1 MKKRF
6 YAMILAITLVVMGA
20 GLLGSPVKASAS
32 VKWQFG
38 TPKKVRGL
46 FRTKT
51 VKHHYNQLN
60 IAQNVVY
67 NEIRK
72 PNWPAEK
79 SGKITFLLM
88 WRVPS
93 RKLSSHLYQIKSVTR
108 NGKHVRYYIKTFSHN
123 RLKISKTMAFANKP
137 YYHRT
142 KN

>member
-1 MKKRF
+1 MKKRLIAF
-6 YAMILAITLVVMGA
+6 ILTITLVVMGA
-20 GLLGSPVKASAS
+20 SLLGAPATASAS
-32 VKWQFG
+32 AKWQFG

>member
-1 MKKRF
+1 MKKKL
-6 YAMILAITLVVMGA
+6 YLMVIAIALVVTGA
-20 GLLGSPVKASAS
+20 SLLGAPENASAS
-32 VKWQFG
+32 AKWQFG

-67 NEIRK
+67 IEVRK
-72 PNWPAEK
+72 PHWAPEK
-79 SGKITFLLM
+79 SGKITLLLM

-93 RKLSSHLYQIKSVTR
+93 RKLSSHLYQIKSV
-108 NGKHVRYYIKTFSHN
+108 NEKGKHVRYYIKTFSHN
-123 RLKISKTMAFANKP
+123 RLKISKTTAFAHKP
-137 YYHRT
+137 YYHRV